1 MPGNN
6 DGEELLYIRI
16 IFVVFVV
23 ALSVVFS
30 LGEENFYLYP
40 GIVLVISVGVVL
52 LEAFIKSFKREN
64 VSKIFKGFIFGLILG
79 AGFSAIG
86 RSFGFEV
93 TWLYRLL
100 IYLCSLYIGIAI
112 VSQLDVG
119 FGLIRQPAVKGTPE
133 ECLKILDTSV
143 IIDGRIA
150 DIIET
155 KFIEGVLVVPKFVL
169 DELQQIADSSDSVKR
184 SRGRRGLDVLNRLK
198 KDRDTLL
205 RITDQDFPEISDVD
219 SKLVKLAKML
229 DGKVLTNDFNLFK
242 VAELQGVT
250 VLNINLLTNALKPVV
265 LPGEKMKIVVIKE
278 GKDPGQGIGYLD
290 DGTMVVV
297 DSGKKYVG
305 DEIFVTVTSVLQT
318 PAGRMI
324 FAKYEHD

>member
-1 MPGNN
+1 V
-6 DGEELLYIRI
+6 
-16 IFVVFVV
+16 IFTIGRANFFVYP
-23 ALSVVFS
+23 ASVM
-30 LGEENFYLYP
+30 L
-40 GIVLVISVGVVL
+40 ISVGVVL
-52 LEAFIKSFKREN
+52 LEAYIKRFNREN
-64 VSKIFKGFIFGLILG
+64 VSKIFKGFIVGLLLG
-79 AGFSAIG
+79 AGFSAIA
-86 RSFGFEV
+86 RSFGFEL

-119 FGLIRQPAVKGTPE
+119 FGLIRQKSSKDISE
-133 ECLKILDTSV
+133 ECVKILDTSV

-184 SRGRRGLDVLNRLK
+184 ARGRRGLDVLNRLK

-205 RITDQDFPEISDVD
+205 RITDQDFPEIPDVD
-219 SKLVKLAKML
+219 SKLVKLGKVL
-229 DGKVLTNDFNLFK
+229 DAKVLTNDFNLFK
-242 VAELQGVT
+242 VAEIQGVT
-250 VLNINLLTNALKPVV
+250 VLNINQLTNALKPVV

-305 DEIFVTVTSVLQT
+305 DEVFVTVTSVLQT

>member
-1 MPGNN
+1 M
-6 DGEELLYIRI
+6 DGEQRVIIRI
-16 IFVVFVV
+16 LFVLITTS
-23 ALSVVFS
+23 LSLVFS
-30 LGEENFYLYP
+30 IGRDNFYIYP
-40 GIVLVISVGVVL
+40 AAILLISVGVVL
-52 LEAFIKSFKREN
+52 LEAYIKRFNREN
-64 VSKIFKGFIFGLILG
+64 VTKIFKGFIIGLLLG
-79 AGFSAIG
+79 AGFSAIV
-86 RSFGFEV
+86 RSFGFEL
-93 TWLYRLL
+93 TWLYRLM
-100 IYLCSLYIGIAI
+100 IYLCALYIGIAI
-112 VSQLDVG
+112 ISQLDVG
-119 FGLIRQPAVKGTPE
+119 FGLIRQSSPKGTSE

-150 DIIET
+150 DIVET

-184 SRGRRGLDVLNRLK
+184 ARGRRGLDVLNRLK

-219 SKLVKLAKML
+219 SKLVKLGKLLDAK
-229 DGKVLTNDFNLFK
+229 VITNDFNLFK
-242 VAELQGVT
+242 VAEIQGVT

-305 DEIFVTVTSVLQT
+305 EEVLATVTSVLQT

-324 FAKYEHD
+324 FARYGPD

>member
-1 MPGNN
+1 V
-6 DGEELLYIRI
+6 I
-16 IFVVFVV
+16 VTT

-30 LGEENFYLYP
+30 LGRENFYIYP
-40 GIVLVISVGVVL
+40 AVVL
-52 LEAFIKSFKREN
+52 LISVCLVLLEGYIKRFNREN
-64 VSKIFKGFIFGLILG
+64 VSKIFKGFIVGLLLG
-79 AGFSAIG
+79 AGFSSIAS
-86 RSFGFEV
+86 SFGFELI
-93 TWLYRLL
+93 WLYRLL
-100 IYLCSLYIGIAI
+100 IYLGSLYIGIAI
-112 VSQLDVG
+112 ISQLDVG
-119 FGLIRQPAVKGTPE
+119 FGLIRSPSVKGASE
-133 ECLKILDTSV
+133 ESVKILDTSV

-184 SRGRRGLDVLNRLK
+184 ARGRRGLDVLNRLK
-198 KDRDTLL
+198 KDKETLL

-219 SKLVKLAKML
+219 SKLVKLAKVL
-229 DGKVLTNDFNLFK
+229 GGKVLTNDFNLFK
-242 VAELQGVT
+242 VAQIQGVT

-297 DSGKKYVG
+297 DSGKKHVG
-305 DEIFVTVTSVLQT
+305 DEVFVTVTSVLQT

>member
-1 MPGNN
+1 
-6 DGEELLYIRI
+6 LIIRVLFVI
-16 IFVVFVV
+16 ITT
-23 ALSVVFS
+23 ALAVLFG
-30 LGEENFYLYP
+30 LGRDNFYIYP
-40 GIVLVISVGVVL
+40 VAVLLVSVGVVL
-52 LEAFIKSFKREN
+52 LEAYIKRFNREN
-64 VSKIFKGFIFGLILG
+64 VSKIFKGFIIGLLLG
-79 AGFSAIG
+79 AGFSAIA
-86 RSFGFEV
+86 RSFGFELL
-93 TWLYRLL
+93 WIYRLL

-119 FGLIRQPAVKGTPE
+119 FGLIRRTSPKGSTE
-133 ECLKILDTSV
+133 ESLKILDTSV

-184 SRGRRGLDVLNRLK
+184 ARGRRGLDVLNRLK
-198 KDRDTLL
+198 KDKEVLL

-219 SKLVKLAKML
+219 SKLVKLGKIL
-229 DGKVLTNDFNLFK
+229 DAKVLTNDFNLFK
-242 VAELQGVT
+242 VAQIQGVT

-305 DEIFVTVTSVLQT
+305 EGVFVTVTSVLQT

>member
-1 MPGNN
+1 MI
-6 DGEELLYIRI
+6 IRI
-16 IFVVFVV
+16 LFVVITVT
-23 ALSVVFS
+23 LSVFFT
-30 LGEENFYLYP
+30 LGNKNFFIYP
-40 GIVLVISVGVVL
+40 PIVLVISLSVVL
-52 LEAFIKSFKREN
+52 LEAYAKSFKREN
-64 VSKIFKGFIFGLILG
+64 VSKIFKGFVIGLLLG
-79 AGFSAIG
+79 AGITAIAK
-86 RSFGFEV
+86 SFGLEM
-93 TWLYRLL
+93 TWFYRAF
-100 IYLCSLYIGIAI
+100 IYLCTLYIGIAVI
-112 VSQLDVG
+112 SQLDIG
-119 FGLIRQPAVKGTPE
+119 MGLMPQSSAKVDSLE
-133 ECLKILDTSV
+133 SMKIIDTSV

-169 DELQQIADSSDSVKR
+169 DELQQIADSPDSVRR

-198 KDRDTLL
+198 KDKETLL
-205 RITDQDFPEISDVD
+205 RITDKDFPEIPDVD
-219 SKLVKLAKML
+219 SKLVKLAKVL
-229 DGKVLTNDFNLFK
+229 DAKILTNDFNLYK
-242 VAELQGVT
+242 VAEIQGVT

-305 DEIFVTVTSVLQT
+305 EEIFVTVTSVLQT

-324 FAKYEHD
+324 FAKYEKGL

>member
-1 MPGNN
+1 
-6 DGEELLYIRI
+6 LIIRI
-16 IFVVFVV
+16 IFVVFTT
-23 ALSVVFS
+23 ALAVVFS
-30 LGEENFYLYP
+30 LGHDRFYIYP
-40 GIVLVISVGVVL
+40 AGVLLVSIGLVL
-52 LEAFIKSFKREN
+52 LEALIKRFNREN
-64 VSKIFKGFIFGLILG
+64 VTKIFKGFIVGLVLG
-79 AGFSAIG
+79 AAFSAIG
-86 RSFGFEV
+86 RSFGFEL

-100 IYLCSLYIGIAI
+100 IYLFSLYIGIAI
-112 VSQLDVG
+112 ISQLEMG
-119 FGLIRQPAVKGTPE
+119 FGLIRQPSAKGTPE

-184 SRGRRGLDVLNRLK
+184 ARGRRGLDVLNRLK
-198 KDRDTLL
+198 KDRETLL

-219 SKLVKLAKML
+219 SKLVKLAKVL
-229 DGKVLTNDFNLFK
+229 DAKVLTNDFNLFK
-242 VAELQGVT
+242 VAQIQGVT

-305 DEIFVTVTSVLQT
+305 DEVFVTVTSVLQT